1 MYELGE
7 IPARTGKRGGDQPD
21 PVRRDAYDR
30 VEVHKLN
37 WYTPEYR
44 DDRRTAR
51 ERNAAHPVGELKKP
65 HRRNV
70 SMIRI
75 KKELIVVGDRLLL
88 ALDEGQDKTKSGLYL
103 PASVR
108 EKDKVASGRVVK
120 VGPGYPIPNPNYT
133 EDEPWSSNREPM
145 RYIPLQ
151 AREGDYAI
159 FLREQGIEVEFEEAK
174 YLIVPQSAVLMLM
187 RSELHEE

>member
-1 MYELGE
+1 
-7 IPARTGKRGGDQPD
+7 
-21 PVRRDAYDR
+21 
-30 VEVHKLN
+30 
-37 WYTPEYR
+37 
-44 DDRRTAR
+44 
-51 ERNAAHPVGELKKP
+51 
-65 HRRNV
+65 
-70 SMIRI
+70 MIRV

-88 ALDEGQDKTKSGLYL
+88 SLDESQDKTKSGLYL

-108 EKDKVASGRVVK
+108 EKEKVASGKVVR

-133 EDEPWSSNREPM
+133 EDEPWSTNREPM

-159 FLREQGIEVEFEEAK
+159 FLREQGVEVEFEEAK